1 MLKFLLFFV
10 THLAILPYCKYVAI
24 SNLARSSLV
33 FRSPLLWHPS
43 ILCYFLLPSN
53 SSLSSFFHSVCRLC
67 TSGHRQTPFQ
77 KLWLC
82 AASCTTSSFPHSKPR
97 SFPTVIFHYLEQK
110 KRFKLNCSPL
120 SQFRF
125 IYAAVR
131 PSPFIS
137 QFAASSDQTNLT
149 YCNPFPKLSI
159 SAGSLEI
166 IYLVL
171 SGRCFA
177 FNFQKFKLK
186 ILSVSF
192 HLLIILWTSFRQ
204 FRWISVM

>member
-1 MLKFLLFFV
+1 MWRFLIWHVPHLFFD
-10 THLAILPYCKYVAI
+10 HL
-24 SNLARSSLV
+24 S
-33 FRSPLLWHPS
+33 
-43 ILCYFLLPSN
+43 
-53 SSLSSFFHSVCRLC
+53 
-67 TSGHRQTPFQ
+67 
-77 KLWLC
+77 C